1 MQQDDSTAPSTTDEQ
16 IEFTDDARTM
26 RYLLQNIKGI
36 SPVSG
41 GAMENFAPEYIPTSP
56 EDEDTVS

>member
-1 MQQDDSTAPSTTDEQ
+1 MQNDATTPSTTDEQ
-16 IEFTDDARTM
+16 IEFTDDTRVM

-41 GAMENFAPEYIPTSP
+41 GALEEFAPEYIPQTP